1 MRTVVL
7 DTIDNAIRASQR
19 VRVTNECGQSIS
31 EQRNHL
37 VVPDRP
43 SGVPEATVTFQHA
56 MSSVHIDLA
65 YLERLYK
72 GDRTRIA
79 QWIGVYLEEA
89 PGTFQQ
95 LADSLK
101 KGDGERLVAA
111 AHDLRPYAHYLGA
124 GRMLE
129 LLIAIGQ
136 GVRSDGPTAAAESV
150 KEVLDLSRAAE
161 DELRSV
167 LARYANDAEPV

>member
-1 MRTVVL
+1 MDGSLL
-7 DTIDNAIRASQR
+7 DL
-19 VRVTNECGQSIS
+19 G
-31 EQRNHL
+31 
-37 VVPDRP
+37 
-43 SGVPEATVTFQHA
+43 
-56 MSSVHIDLA
+56 

-79 QWIGVYLEEA
+79 HWIRVYLEEA

-95 LADSLK
+95 LSDSLE
-101 KGDGERLVAA
+101 KGDGERLAAA

-136 GVRSDGPTAAAESV
+136 GVRTDGPTSAAGPV
-150 KEVLDLSRAAE
+150 KQVLALSRAAE
-161 DELRSV
+161 DELRAV
-167 LARYANDAEPV
+167 LSGYTNDTEPV

>member
-1 MRTVVL
+1 MEWPL
-7 DTIDNAIRASQR
+7 
-19 VRVTNECGQSIS
+19 
-31 EQRNHL
+31 
-37 VVPDRP
+37 
-43 SGVPEATVTFQHA
+43 
-56 MSSVHIDLA
+56 IDLS

-79 QWIGVYLEEA
+79 QWISVYLEEA

-95 LADSLK
+95 LADSMEQ
-101 KGDGERLVAA
+101 GDGERLAAA

-136 GVRSDGPTAAAESV
+136 QVRTDGPTAAEGPV

-161 DELRSV
+161 GELRAV
-167 LARYANDAEPV
+167 LSRYANDTEPV

>member
-1 MRTVVL
+1 MSP
-7 DTIDNAIRASQR
+7 TIYLS
-19 VRVTNECGQSIS
+19 
-31 EQRNHL
+31 
-37 VVPDRP
+37 
-43 SGVPEATVTFQHA
+43 
-56 MSSVHIDLA
+56 

-95 LADSLK
+95 LADSMEQ
-101 KGDGERLVAA
+101 GDGKRLAAA

-129 LLIAIGQ
+129 LLIALGQ
-136 GVRSDGPTAAAESV
+136 HVRTDGPTAPMEPV
-150 KEVLDLSRAAE
+150 KEGLT
-161 DELRSV
+161 
-167 LARYANDAEPV
+167 